1 MLLNASAINKTLI
14 VITAILISA
23 NSIVLYLKFGLGMK
37 NIDSLVELFNLDI
50 ERNIPTFYS
59 TLLLLIS
66 ASLLMVITKH
76 VKANSRDHLLQWT
89 ALTIGFLFLSYD
101 EAFSLHERLVAPMR
115 EIIGMK
121 SLGVFH
127 FAWVVV
133 ALIILPFL
141 GLFFLRFLLSLP
153 ATWRKRFLLAGT
165 IYLGGAVG
173 MELIGGWYVERVY
186 RDGFYYILATIE
198 ESLEMI
204 GVIIFI
210 DALIKVCVDKEI
222 TIRFTK

>member
-1 MLLNASAINKTLI
+1 
-14 VITAILISA
+14 
-23 NSIVLYLKFGLGMK
+23 MK

-76 VKANSRDHLLQWT
+76 VKANSRDHVLQWT
-89 ALTIGFLFLSYD
+89 ALTIGFLFMSYD
-101 EAFSLHERLVAPMR
+101 KAFSLHERLVAPMR

-133 ALIILPFL
+133 ALISRPCKTPHNHTESEIALHFAALNPS
-141 GLFFLRFLLSLP
+141 G
-153 ATWRKRFLLAGT
+153 
-165 IYLGGAVG
+165 I
-173 MELIGGWYVERVY
+173 
-186 RDGFYYILATIE
+186 ATIR
-198 ESLEMI
+198 L
-204 GVIIFI
+204 
-210 DALIKVCVDKEI
+210 
-222 TIRFTK
+222 

>member
-1 MLLNASAINKTLI
+1 
-14 VITAILISA
+14 
-23 NSIVLYLKFGLGMK
+23 MK

-133 ALIILPFL
+133 ALT
-141 GLFFLRFLLSLP
+141 G
-153 ATWRKRFLLAGT
+153 
-165 IYLGGAVG
+165 
-173 MELIGGWYVERVY
+173 
-186 RDGFYYILATIE
+186 
-198 ESLEMI
+198 
-204 GVIIFI
+204 
-210 DALIKVCVDKEI
+210 C
-222 TIRFTK
+222 